1 VGTTVQYGRMPE
13 LPTGTVTFLFTDI
26 EGSTGLLHDLG
37 ERYSER
43 LERHNALLREA
54 WAARG
59 GTVVSTEGDAFFVV
73 FRDARDALKAAAD
86 AQRALHAEAWPT
98 GRPVRVRMGL
108 HTGAGLIGG
117 DNYVGLDIHRAARI
131 AAAGNG
137 GQVLLSD
144 ATRGL
149 VEQALPGGASLRDL
163 GRHRLKG
170 LPAAERIHQLV
181 ADDLPPDRRPISS
194 LDARPNNL
202 PASLTSFVDRETQIE
217 QISERLAQAR
227 LLTLTGSW
235 PLGRWP

>member
-1 VGTTVQYGRMPE
+1 MPE

-26 EGSTGLLHDLG
+26 EGSTRLLNELG
-37 ERYSER
+37 ERYGEV

-54 WAARG
+54 WAEHA

-73 FRDARDALKAAAD
+73 FRDARAAVVAAVD
-86 AQRALHAEAWPT
+86 AQRALHSEAWPDD
-98 GRPVRVRMGL
+98 RPVGVRMGL

-117 DNYVGLDIHRAARI
+117 DNYVGLDVHRAARI

-144 ATRGL
+144 ATRAL
-149 VEQALPGGASLRDL
+149 VEQSLPAGASLRDL

-170 LPAAERIHQLV
+170 LPAAERMHLLV
-181 ADDLPPDRRPISS
+181 ADDLPLDTRPITS

-202 PASLTSFVDRETQIE
+202 PASLTTFVGREAQIS
-217 QISERLAQAR
+217 QISER
-227 LLTLTGSW
+227 W
-235 PLGRWP
+235 PTPAC